1 MLFQIV
7 MVLEEE
13 RKVLVKN
20 SKCQLIFK
28 RKAKFTMNM
37 TQAIIR
43 LTRIKEIM
51 GITNTK
57 WPNSILIERAHLKAQ
72 RRNIKMEM
80 INIIKMIIVKI
91 AMFIPL

>member
-28 RKAKFTMNM
+28 KAKFTMNT

-57 WPNSILIERAHLKAQ
+57 GPNSNLIERAHLKAQ